1 MERADHEIIDFM
13 KRYGDDEKTVLA
25 LGELLS
31 FMGIPDGSNLALAA
45 CEELQAEKEENDFLR
60 RKYHEYLSARKASEY
75 ISFAEYVRMLAT
87 GDKTVL

>member
-13 KRYGDDEKTVLA
+13 KRYGEDEKTVLA

-45 CEELQAEKEENDFLR
+45 CEEIKAEKEHDDFLR
-60 RKYHEYLSARKASEY
+60 RKYNEYLRSRKAAEY
-75 ISFAEYVRMLAT
+75 ISFAEYVRLLAT
-87 GDKTVL
+87 GDQRVL